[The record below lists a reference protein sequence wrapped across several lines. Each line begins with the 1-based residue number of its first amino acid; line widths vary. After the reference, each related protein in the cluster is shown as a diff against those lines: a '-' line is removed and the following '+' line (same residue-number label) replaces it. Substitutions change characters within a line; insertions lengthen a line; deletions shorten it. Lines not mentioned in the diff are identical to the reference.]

1 MSHTLKV
8 PLAKP
13 RPDFD
18 ELLRVL
24 RGEKQAQRV
33 HFAELFVDGEIVSKV
48 LSDFL
53 GERPIPSP
61 EHDFEGYWDQQIKFW
76 LYMGYDYIRV
86 SGGLSIPE
94 VRHRVTGDTAALSR
108 GERGWVEEGTGVIE
122 SWADYDTYPWHVMER
137 MDFAAYEYVSRHLP
151 DGMKMLVCPSSGVFE
166 ISSEYLLGF
175 EGMSMMLYEDP
186 TLVEA
191 VFSRVGRCI
200 LDFYRNV
207 VTLDNVAG
215 IFQGDD
221 LGFKTSTFL
230 SPVHLRQLVLPWHK
244 RYAALAHEQGQVY
257 WFHSCG
263 NLARVMDDF
272 IDDAKIDA
280 YNSFQDEIIPV
291 CDFVDAYGRRVAALG
306 GVDVDCLCRLKEDDL
321 RDYVRRI
328 IDHCAQKR
336 WALGSGNSVPNYA
349 PVRNYLVMLDE
360 GLRWQA
366 P

>member
-1 MSHTLKV
+1 MSHTLRV

-13 RPDFD
+13 KPDFD
-18 ELLRVL
+18 ELLKVL
-24 RGEKQAQRV
+24 RAEKRARRV

-48 LSDFL
+48 LSDCL

-76 LYMGYDYIRV
+76 LFMGYDYIRV
-86 SGGLSIPE
+86 SGGLPIPE
-94 VRHRVTGDTAALSR
+94 IKHRVTGDTAALSR
-108 GERGWVEEGTGVIE
+108 GERGWVEEGIGVIE
-122 SWADYDTYPWHVMER
+122 SWDDYEAYPWHVMEK
-137 MDFAAYEYVSRHLP
+137 MDFAAYEYVSRRLP

-186 TLVEA
+186 ALVEA
-191 VFSRVGRCI
+191 VFNRVGQCI

-207 VTLDNVAG
+207 ITFDNVAG

-221 LGFKTSTFL
+221 FGFKTSTFL
-230 SPVHLRQLVLPWHK
+230 SPAHLRQLVLPWHK

-263 NLARVMDDF
+263 NLARVMDDL
-272 IDDAKIDA
+272 IDDVRIDA

-291 CDFVDAYGRRVAALG
+291 CDFMDTFGHRVAALG
-306 GVDVDCLCRLKEDDL
+306 GVDVDCLCRLEEDDL
-321 RDYVRRI
+321 RAYVRHI
-328 IDHCAQKR
+328 IDHCAQER

-349 PVRNYLVMLDE
+349 PVRNYLAMLDE

>member
-1 MSHTLKV
+1 MPHTLGV
-8 PLAKP
+8 PLDKP
-13 RPDFD
+13 KPDFD
-18 ELLRVL
+18 ELLKVL
-24 RGEKQAQRV
+24 RGEKRARRV

-53 GERPIPSP
+53 GERPITSP
-61 EHDFEGYWDQQIKFW
+61 EHDFEGYWDQQIRFW
-76 LYMGYDYIRV
+76 LHMGYDYIRV

-94 VRHRVTGDTAALSR
+94 VRHRATGDTAALSR
-108 GERGWVEEGTGVIE
+108 GERGWVEEGIGVIE
-122 SWADYDTYPWHVMER
+122 SWDDYEVYPWHIMEK
-137 MDFAAYEYVSRHLP
+137 MDFAAYEYVSRRLP

-175 EGMSMMLYEDP
+175 EGMSMMLHEDP
-186 TLVEA
+186 ALVEA
-191 VFSRVGRCI
+191 VFNRVGQCI
-200 LDFYRNV
+200 LGFYRNV
-207 VTLDNVAG
+207 ITLDNVAG

-230 SPVHLRQLVLPWHK
+230 SPAHLRQLVLPWHK
-244 RYAALAHEQGQVY
+244 RYASLAHERDQVY

-272 IDDAKIDA
+272 IHDVKIDA

-291 CDFVDAYGRRVAALG
+291 SDFVDTFGHRVAALG
-306 GVDVDCLCRLKEDDL
+306 GVDVDRLCRLEEGDL
-321 RDYVRRI
+321 RKYIRRI

-349 PVRNYLVMLDE
+349 PVLNYLIMLDE
-360 GLRWQA
+360 GLRRQA